1 MENNLIFAVIG
12 AGNTG
17 QAMAGYLK
25 YKGFT
30 VKLYDRSEWRFKYL
44 RKNPMRL
51 SDEIQSHQKID
62 LVTTNLSEA
71 VDGSNFI
78 IVSTTTTAHAE
89 IAKKLSEILTN
100 DQVVLLHP
108 GRTGGAL
115 IFKKILKENRPDL
128 KITIGEFESSIFTTR
143 TSSTGSTVHYYGI
156 KKGIHFSTLPAVN
169 VRKIFQTLKD
179 VFPQIETYP
188 NVLYT
193 SLSNYGA
200 MLHPAPTLFNIGRIE
215 NGLTYAHYIEGIT
228 PSIASFLEKLDSE
241 RITLGKYFKIRLKPL
256 TVWLADT
263 YGSIGDNLYEL
274 LQNTHAYHKILGPDT
289 LQHRYLVEDT
299 LNGLVPFVHLARKC
313 GIGLP
318 ITENLTNLIGQILN
332 IDVIS
337 LGRDL
342 NDMGIASM
350 DVQQIIDYV
359 LNGDSL

>member
-1 MENNLIFAVIG
+1 MENNFTFAVLG

-25 YKGFT
+25 YKGFF
-30 VKLYDRSEWRFKYL
+30 VKLYDRSELRFKYL
-44 RKNPMRL
+44 RKSSMRL
-51 SDEIQSHQKID
+51 SDEIQSNQKID
-62 LVTTNLSEA
+62 LMTTNLNEA
-71 VDGSNFI
+71 VNGSNFI
-78 IVSTTTTAHAE
+78 IVSTNTMAHTE
-89 IAKKLSEILTN
+89 MAKRLSEILTN
-100 DQVVLLHP
+100 DQIVLLHP

-115 IFKKILKENRPDL
+115 IFRKILKENRPDL

-143 TSSTGSTVHYYGI
+143 VATSGSTVHYYAI
-156 KKGIHFSTLPAVN
+156 KNGVHFSTLPATN
-169 VRKIFQTLKD
+169 VRMVFQILKD
-179 VFPQIETYP
+179 IFPQVETYP

-200 MLHPAPTLFNIGRIE
+200 ILHPAPTLFNTGRIE
-215 NGLTYAHYIEGIT
+215 NGHTYAHYIEGIT
-228 PSIASFLEKLDSE
+228 PSIANFLEKLDFE
-241 RITLGKYFKIRLKPL
+241 RITLGKYFKIRLKPIN
-256 TVWLADT
+256 VWLSET
-263 YGSIGDNLYEL
+263 YGTKGNNLYEL
-274 LQNTHAYHKILGPDT
+274 LQNTHAYYKILGPNT
-289 LQHRYLVEDT
+289 LQHRYIVEDT

-318 ITENLTNLIGQILN
+318 ITENLTNLIGHLLN

-359 LNGDSL
+359 MNGD

>member
-1 MENNLIFAVIG
+1 MDNMTFAVLG

-25 YKGFT
+25 FKGFA

-44 RKNPMRL
+44 RKHPMRL
-51 SDEIQSHQKID
+51 SDEIESSQNID
-62 LVTTNLSEA
+62 LMTTNLNEA
-71 VDGSNFI
+71 VESANFI
-78 IVSTTTTAHAE
+78 IVSTTTTAHME
-89 IAKKLSEILTN
+89 IAKRLSEILTN
-100 DQVVLLHP
+100 DQVILLHP

-115 IFKKILKENRPDL
+115 IFKKVLKENRPDL
-128 KITIGEFESSIFTTR
+128 KTTIGEFESSIFTTR
-143 TSSTGSTVHYYGI
+143 TSATGSTVHYYGI
-156 KKGIHFSTLPAVN
+156 KKGVHFATLPAIN
-169 VRKIFQTLKD
+169 ARKIFQVLKD
-179 VFPQIETYP
+179 IFPQIETYP

-200 MLHPAPTLFNIGRIE
+200 VLHPAPTLFNIGRIE

-228 PSIASFLEKLDSE
+228 PSIANFLEKLDLE
-241 RITLGKYFKIRLKPL
+241 RITLGKCFKIRLKPL
-256 TVWLADT
+256 TIWLSDT
-263 YGSIGDNLYEL
+263 YGSVGDDLYEL

-289 LQHRYLVEDT
+289 LQHRYIVEDT

-318 ITENLTNLIGQILN
+318 IIENLTNLISHVLN
-332 IDVIS
+332 IDVLS

-350 DVQQIIDYV
+350 DVKQIIDYV
-359 LNGDSL
+359 LNGDL

>member
-1 MENNLIFAVIG
+1 MDNNLIFVVIG

-25 YKGFT
+25 FKGFP
-30 VKLYDRSEWRFKYL
+30 VRLYDRSEWRFKYL
-44 RKNPMRL
+44 RKHSMRL
-51 SDEIQSHQKID
+51 SDEIESSQKID
-62 LVTTNLSEA
+62 LLTTDLNEA
-71 VDGSNFI
+71 VYGANFI
-78 IVSTTTTAHAE
+78 IVSTTTTAHIE
-89 IAKKLSEILTN
+89 IAKRLSEILTN

-115 IFKKILKENRPDL
+115 IFKKILKENRSDL

-143 TSSTGSTVHYYGI
+143 TSATGSTVHYYGI
-156 KKGIHFSTLPAVN
+156 KKGVHFSTLPAVN
-169 VRKIFQTLKD
+169 VRKIFQILKD
-179 VFPQIETYP
+179 IFPQIETYP

-200 MLHPAPTLFNIGRIE
+200 ILHPAPTLFNVGRIE
-215 NGLTYAHYIEGIT
+215 NGHIYSHYIEGIT
-228 PSIASFLEKLDSE
+228 PSIATFLEKLDSE
-241 RITLGKYFKIRLKPL
+241 RVTLGKYFKIRLKPL
-256 TVWLADT
+256 NVWLSDT
-263 YGSIGDNLYEL
+263 YGSKGDNLYEL

-289 LQHRYLVEDT
+289 LHHRYIVEDT

-318 ITENLTNLIGQILN
+318 IIENLTNLIGHLLS

-359 LNGDSL
+359 VNGD